1 MAQVKVEETRR
12 ELEKLDE
19 TLQQQL
25 NTLQMGD

>member
-12 ELEKLDE
+12 ELQRLEE
-19 TLQQQL
+19 QLQQKL